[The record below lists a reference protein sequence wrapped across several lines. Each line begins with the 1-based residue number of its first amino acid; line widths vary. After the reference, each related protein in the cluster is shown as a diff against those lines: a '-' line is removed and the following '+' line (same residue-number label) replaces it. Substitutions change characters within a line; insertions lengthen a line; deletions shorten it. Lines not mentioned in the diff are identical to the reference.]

1 MRHGVV
7 AYAAAFALAAAI
19 FLLFPNIDL
28 WASGLFYRP
37 ESRFFLGDWA
47 PVRAIYRGVPHV
59 VELVVIAVP
68 ALCLVALWRRRK
80 VAGLDIRA
88 AAFLLLSLALGP
100 GLLVNAVLKDHWGRA
115 RPAQV
120 TEFAGTQ
127 HFTPAL
133 VPADQCVR
141 NCSFPAGH
149 PAIGFYLVSFAF
161 LVGDAKRRR
170 IAEAAAIATGALIGL
185 ARMAQGGHFLSDVV
199 FSGLLVYGTS
209 WLLYRAIILHDALR
223 PLLERPRLLAGLLA
237 TVLAVSLAMAFVDR
251 PVARFFHD
259 GDPRI
264 HALFALI
271 TKFGLSDAYLIV
283 SSLLFVALRIS
294 AARTRDAARAP
305 SLLLNA
311 YRALFIFV
319 VVAASGI
326 LTDVVKV
333 ICGRARPKLL
343 FGDNIYGFT
352 WGATQ
357 ADYWSFPSG
366 HATTAAALAA
376 ALFLLWP
383 RGLPLYVV
391 AALLVMASR
400 IILDAHYTSDV
411 IAGAAIGIA
420 TAWAAWLVFAQTGLR
435 LHAGAPRPAE
445 TPAQRYPL
453 KP

>member
-37 ESRFFLGDWA
+37 ESRFFLGDWP
-47 PVRAIYRGVPHV
+47 PVRAIYRGVPYI

-68 ALCLVALWRRRK
+68 ALCLVALWRRRR

-88 AAFLLLSLALGP
+88 AAFLLMSLALGP

-127 HFTPAL
+127 QFTPVL
-133 VPADQCVR
+133 IPADQCAR

-161 LVGDAKRRR
+161 LVRDPRRR
-170 IAEAAAIATGALIGL
+170 RLAEGAAIAAGAVIGL

-209 WLLYRAIILHDALR
+209 WLLYRAIIVQDALR
-223 PLLERPRLLAGLLA
+223 PLLERPRLLAALLG
-237 TVLAVSLAMAFVDR
+237 TVLAVALAMAFVDR

-259 GDPRI
+259 GDPRV
-264 HALFALI
+264 HAVFAVI
-271 TKFGLSDAYLIV
+271 TKFGLSDGYLIA
-283 SSLLFVALRIS
+283 SSLLFLVLRVAV
-294 AARTRDAARAP
+294 ARARDPARAP
-305 SLLLNA
+305 TLLLNA

-319 VVAASGI
+319 AVAASGI
-326 LTDVVKV
+326 ATDVIKV

-343 FGDNIYGFT
+343 FGENIYGFSR
-352 WGATQ
+352 GATQ
-357 ADYWSFPSG
+357 ADY
-366 HATTAAALAA
+366 
-376 ALFLLWP
+376 
-383 RGLPLYVV
+383 
-391 AALLVMASR
+391 
-400 IILDAHYTSDV
+400 
-411 IAGAAIGIA
+411 
-420 TAWAAWLVFAQTGLR
+420 
-435 LHAGAPRPAE
+435 
-445 TPAQRYPL
+445 
-453 KP
+453 

>member
-1 MRHGVV
+1 V
-7 AYAAAFALAAAI
+7 A
-19 FLLFPNIDL
+19 
-28 WASGLFYRP
+28 
-37 ESRFFLGDWA
+37 
-47 PVRAIYRGVPHV
+47 
-59 VELVVIAVP
+59 
-68 ALCLVALWRRRK
+68 
-80 VAGLDIRA
+80 
-88 AAFLLLSLALGP
+88 
-100 GLLVNAVLKDHWGRA
+100 
-115 RPAQV
+115 
-120 TEFAGTQ
+120 
-127 HFTPAL
+127 
-133 VPADQCVR
+133 
-141 NCSFPAGH
+141 
-149 PAIGFYLVSFAF
+149 
-161 LVGDAKRRR
+161 
-170 IAEAAAIATGALIGL
+170 
-185 ARMAQGGHFLSDVV
+185 
-199 FSGLLVYGTS
+199 
-209 WLLYRAIILHDALR
+209 
-223 PLLERPRLLAGLLA
+223 
-237 TVLAVSLAMAFVDR
+237 LAMAFVDR

-264 HALFALI
+264 HAFFAFI

-283 SSLLFVALRIS
+283 SSLLFVALRI
-294 AARTRDAARAP
+294 AAVRTRDAARAP
-305 SLLLNA
+305 SLLLTA

-326 LTDVVKV
+326 LTDVIKV

-343 FGDNIYGFT
+343 FADNIYGFT

-420 TAWAAWLVFAQTGLR
+420 TAWATSLVFAQTGLR
-435 LHAGAPRPAE
+435 LRGGVPGPGEA
-445 TPAQRYPL
+445 PAQRYPL

>member
-1 MRHGVV
+1 MSRGVA
-7 AYAAAFALAAAI
+7 AYAAAVALAAAI
-19 FLLFPNIDL
+19 FLLFPGIDL

-37 ESRFFLGDWA
+37 ERHFFLGDWA
-47 PVRAIYRGVPHV
+47 PVRVIYRGVPYI

-68 ALCLVALWRRRK
+68 ALCLLALWRRRS
-80 VAGLDIRA
+80 VAALDIRA

-133 VPADQCVR
+133 IPADQCAR

-161 LVGDAKRRR
+161 LVRNPRRR
-170 IAEAAAIATGALIGL
+170 RVAEGAAIAAGALIGL
-185 ARMAQGGHFLSDVV
+185 ARIAQGGHFLSDVV

-209 WLLYRAIILHDALR
+209 WLLYRAIMVHDALR
-223 PLLERPRLLAGLLA
+223 PLLERPRLLAALFG
-237 TVLAVSLAMAFVDR
+237 TVLAVALSMAFVDR

-259 GDPRI
+259 GDARV
-264 HALFALI
+264 HRVFAII
-271 TKFGLSDAYLIV
+271 TKFGLSDGYLIV
-283 SSLLFVALRIS
+283 SSLLFLGLRVA
-294 AARTRDAARAP
+294 AARMHDTTRAP
-305 SLLLNA
+305 RLLLNA
-311 YRALFIFV
+311 YRALFVFV
-319 VVAASGI
+319 VVAGSGI
-326 LTDVVKV
+326 VTDVVKV

-343 FGDNIYGFT
+343 FADNFYGFT

-366 HATTAAALAA
+366 HATTAAALAT

-400 IILDAHYTSDV
+400 IILDAHYASDV
-411 IAGAAIGIA
+411 IAGAAIGVA

-435 LHAGAPRPAE
+435 LRAGAPGPAAK
-445 TPAQRYPL
+445 PAQRYPL

>member
-1 MRHGVV
+1 MRRGVA
-7 AYAAAFALAAAI
+7 AYAAVFALAAAI
-19 FLLFPNIDL
+19 FLLFPGIDL
-28 WASGLFYRP
+28 WTSGLFYRP
-37 ESRFFLGDWA
+37 EGHFFLGDWA
-47 PVRAIYRGVPHV
+47 PVHVIYRGVPYI

-68 ALCLVALWRRRK
+68 ALCLVALWRRRS
-80 VAGLDIRA
+80 AAALDTRA

-133 VPADQCVR
+133 IPADQCAR

-161 LVGDAKRRR
+161 LVRNPRRR
-170 IAEAAAIATGALIGL
+170 RVAEGAAIAAGALIGL
-185 ARMAQGGHFLSDVV
+185 TRIAQGGHFLSDVV

-209 WLLYRAIILHDALR
+209 WLLYRAIMVHDALR
-223 PLLERPRLLAGLLA
+223 PLLERPRLLAALFG
-237 TVLAVSLAMAFVDR
+237 TVLAAALSMTFVDR

-259 GDPRI
+259 GDPRV
-264 HALFALI
+264 HAVFAVI

-283 SSLLFVALRIS
+283 SSLLFLGLRIA

-311 YRALFIFV
+311 YRALFIFA

-343 FGDNIYGFT
+343 FADNFYGFT

-366 HATTAAALAA
+366 HATTAAALAT

-383 RGLPLYVV
+383 RGLPLYV
-391 AALLVMASR
+391 AGALLVMASR

-411 IAGAAIGIA
+411 IAGAAIGAA
-420 TAWAAWLVFAQTGLR
+420 TARAAWLVFAQTGLR
-435 LHAGAPRPAE
+435 LRAGAPRPAE
-445 TPAQRYPL
+445 TSAQRYPL

>member
-1 MRHGVV
+1 MRRGVAV
-7 AYAAAFALAAAI
+7 YAAAFALAAAI
-19 FLLFPNIDL
+19 FLLFPGIDL

-47 PVRAIYRGVPHV
+47 PVRAVYRGVPRL
-59 VELVVIAVP
+59 VELIVIAVP
-68 ALCLVALWRRRK
+68 ALCLIALWRRRA
-80 VAGLDIRA
+80 AGGLEIRA

-133 VPADQCVR
+133 IPADQCAR

-161 LVGDAKRRR
+161 LVRDPRRR
-170 IAEAAAIATGALIGL
+170 RMVEGAAIAVGALIGL
-185 ARMAQGGHFLSDVV
+185 ARIAQGGHFLSDVV

-209 WLLYRAIILHDALR
+209 WLLYRAIIVHDALR
-223 PLLERPRLLAGLLA
+223 PLLQRPRLLAALLA
-237 TVLAVSLAMAFVDR
+237 TVLAVALSMALVDR

-259 GDPRI
+259 SDQNV
-264 HALFALI
+264 HAVFAVI

-283 SSLLFVALRIS
+283 SSLLFVGLRVA
-294 AARTRDAARAP
+294 AARIRDTVLAP
-305 SLLLNA
+305 RLLLNA

-326 LTDVVKV
+326 AADIIKV

-343 FGDNIYGFT
+343 FGENVYGFT

-411 IAGAAIGIA
+411 IVGAVIGMA

-435 LHAGAPRPAE
+435 LHAGAPGPAE